1 MPTYPVYRVQS
12 STLMRQKIIRRK
24 LAHLII
30 LQRMKIVS
38 LLVSLECKIKEI
50 WKNSACLYHIYKMR
64 GKGLEKMTLG
74 FLRSFPKFHQLKTL
88 VK

>member
-12 STLMRQKIIRRK
+12 STLMRQKIFRHK

-88 VK
+88 AK